1 MPSTRFLVVPFF
13 LAACGS
19 SAPPVATRGGVDTT
33 VLETVRVR
41 MADTLLT
48 LSNGQKRITVPLTD
62 LINSS
67 GGYQHALLD
76 ARRGSDGYAYLLART
91 TGESRAGGGEGHC
104 GAGEETDLV
113 WTAVDSA
120 LQVVKTRAV
129 LVASCL
135 RSREPVGAATELA
148 GEPWSIAF
156 YIPGDSV
163 TTVTYDRRAPERG
176 IQTTTAPDSAR

>member
-1 MPSTRFLVVPFF
+1 MSSTRFLVVPFI

-19 SAPPVATRGGVDTT
+19 SAPPMAAPGAVDTT

-48 LSNGQKRITVPLTD
+48 LSNGSARTTVPLTD

-91 TGESRAGGGEGHC
+91 TGQSRAGGGEGHC

-120 LQVVKTRAV
+120 MRAVKTRAV

-135 RSREPVGAATELA
+135 RSREPVGQTTELA
-148 GEPWSIAF
+148 GEPWSMSF

-163 TTVTYDRRAPERG
+163 TTVTYDRRAPELG
-176 IQTTTAPDSAR
+176 LQTTTAPDSAR